1 MKRIYLVV
9 RCIASISCAW
19 VCVSIS
25 AMIDSILIST
35 FISIVTFI
43 AGILT
48 WNSKFVDEV
57 ENKVEDEDNNEEEK
71 EIEE

>member
-9 RCIASISCAW
+9 RCIATLSCSW

-25 AMIDSILIST
+25 TMIDSILIST
-35 FISIVTFI
+35 FISIITFI

-57 ENKVEDEDNNEEEK
+57 KDEDNDEEEK

>member
-9 RCIASISCAW
+9 RCIATLSCSW

-35 FISIVTFI
+35 LISIITFI

-48 WNSKFVDEV
+48 WNSKFIDEV
-57 ENKVEDEDNNEEEK
+57 KEEDNDEEEK

>member
-1 MKRIYLVV
+1 MKTIYLLV
-9 RCIASISCAW
+9 RCVASLSCAW

-25 AMIDSILIST
+25 TMIDSILIST
-35 FISIVTFI
+35 LISIITFI

-48 WNSKFVDEV
+48 WNSKFIDEV
-57 ENKVEDEDNNEEEK
+57 KDEDNDKEEK